1 MFFLV
6 GIDDTDTLE
15 TRGTGFH
22 ARQMAAEIEANGIGK
37 VLGISR
43 HQNFVHPDIKY
54 TSHNSSACLRI
65 EAKDEKKLTEMCR
78 DFLLRIAPEGSD
90 VGLCI
95 ADESLVTDRVIKWG
109 LDAKRLIL
117 FQEDAIKLADEEQI
131 YLEGLTGTHLG
142 VIGALAAVGLRKSGN
157 DGRFIW
163 LRGKKELREIE
174 AGVYPVDLLKRD
186 FEIEQMVDTEG
197 NCRGENVPVLVH
209 DWFRPVMKDNKVT
222 LIVEKQLN
230 NGQHF
235 WQIAGRDFI
244 RANS

>member
-1 MFFLV
+1 MIFLV

-22 ARQMAAEIEANGIGK
+22 ARQMAAEIEAKGIGK

-65 EAKDEKKLTEMCR
+65 EAEDEKKIRELCR

-90 VGLCI
+90 VGLCVVS
-95 ADESLVTDRVIKWG
+95 ENKVSEPLVKWG
-109 LDAKRLIL
+109 LDAKSRIL
-117 FQEDAIKLADEEQI
+117 FQEDALKLAYEEQI

-142 VIGALAAVGLRKSGN
+142 VIGALAAVGLRKFGN

-174 AGVYPVDLLKRD
+174 AGVYPVDLLKQD
-186 FEIEQMVDTEG
+186 FGIEQIVDTEG
-197 NCRGENVPVLVH
+197 NYQEENEPVQVH
-209 DWFRPVMKDNKVT
+209 DWFRPILKDNKVT

-230 NGQHF
+230 NGKHF
-235 WQIAGRDFI
+235 WQTAGRDYI

>member
-1 MFFLV
+1 MIFLV

-22 ARQMAAEIEANGIGK
+22 ARQMAAEIEAKGIGK

-43 HQNFVHPDIKY
+43 HQNFVHPEIKY

-65 EAKDEKKLTEMCR
+65 EAQDEKNLSELCR
-78 DFLLRIAPEGSD
+78 DFLLRVAPEGSD
-90 VGLCI
+90 VGLCVVPE
-95 ADESLVTDRVIKWG
+95 DRVSDRVIKWG

-117 FQEDAIKLADEEQI
+117 FQEDAIKLADEERV
-131 YLEGLTGTHLG
+131 YLEGLTGTYLG

-174 AGVYPVDLLKRD
+174 AGVFPVDLLKSD
-186 FEIEQMVDTEG
+186 FGIEQIMDTEG
-197 NCRGENVPVLVH
+197 NCLVEIVPVHVH
-209 DWFRPVMKDNKVT
+209 DWFRPVLKDNQVT
-222 LIVEKQLN
+222 LIVEKQIN
-230 NGQHF
+230 NGKHF
-235 WQIAGRDFI
+235 WQIAGTDYI
-244 RANS
+244 RAKS